1 MKNRLKSFGYALNGL
16 REVVKSEMNMR
27 IHLLAAFAVI
37 IMGLVYSI
45 NWVEWMFVIICIVL
59 VLSAEIANTIV
70 ERYLDMFHPE
80 IQPRIGVLKDMA
92 AAVVLV
98 VSLFSFIIGLIIF
111 SPKVLA
117 FLAL

>member
-70 ERYLDMFHPE
+70 ERYLDTFYPE
-80 IQPRIGVLKDMA
+80 FNPKVGIIKDMA
-92 AAVVLV
+92 AAAVLILALG
-98 VSLFSFIIGLIIF
+98 SLIVGLIIF
-111 SPKVLA
+111 LPKTIQL
-117 FLAL
+117 LT

>member
-37 IMGLVYSI
+37 IMSLVYSI

-70 ERYLDMFHPE
+70 ERYLDTFHPE
-80 IQPRIGVLKDMA
+80 FNPKVGIIKDMA
-92 AAVVLV
+92 AAAVLILALG
-98 VSLFSFIIGLIIF
+98 SLIVGLIIF
-111 SPKVLA
+111 LPKTIQL
-117 FLAL
+117 LT

>member
-27 IHLLAAFAVI
+27 IHLLAAFVVI

-70 ERYLDMFHPE
+70 ERYLDTFYPE
-80 IQPRIGVLKDMA
+80 FNPKVGIIKDMA
-92 AAVVLV
+92 AAAVLILALG
-98 VSLFSFIIGLIIF
+98 SLIVGLIIF
-111 SPKVLA
+111 LPKTIQL
-117 FLAL
+117 LT